1 MKITIDKNAGFCFG
15 VTKAIELANDY
26 LKNNNSLYCLGELV
40 HNEEEMNKLKQSGLK
55 IISYNDLDVINSSAI
70 LFRAHGEPNAAYTK
84 AKLLNNT
91 IIDSTCPIVK
101 QLQKKV
107 VAAYNAG
114 EKIFIYG
121 KKTHPEV
128 IGIIGNINDDAVVFD
143 DVNELNY
150 LHESDKITLYSQ
162 TTMQPDKYQDVI
174 KQLKDR
180 GVIVNAID
188 SICSSFN
195 RRLIELK
202 DFCTRYDVIIIVAG
216 KSSSNGKSLYSI
228 SKSINHHSYI
238 VSSEEELQPEWFKG
252 CNTVGISG
260 ATSTPLS
267 LLKRVERAIKKLV

>member
-1 MKITIDKNAGFCFG
+1 M
-15 VTKAIELANDY
+15 
-26 LKNNNSLYCLGELV
+26 
-40 HNEEEMNKLKQSGLK
+40 
-55 IISYNDLDVINSSAI
+55 
-70 LFRAHGEPNAAYTK
+70 
-84 AKLLNNT
+84 
-91 IIDSTCPIVK
+91 
-101 QLQKKV
+101 
-107 VAAYNAG
+107 
-114 EKIFIYG
+114 
-121 KKTHPEV
+121 
-128 IGIIGNINDDAVVFD
+128 VFD

>member
-1 MKITIDKNAGFCFG
+1 
-15 VTKAIELANDY
+15 
-26 LKNNNSLYCLGELV
+26 
-40 HNEEEMNKLKQSGLK
+40 
-55 IISYNDLDVINSSAI
+55 
-70 LFRAHGEPNAAYTK
+70 
-84 AKLLNNT
+84 
-91 IIDSTCPIVK
+91 
-101 QLQKKV
+101 
-107 VAAYNAG
+107 
-114 EKIFIYG
+114 
-121 KKTHPEV
+121 
-128 IGIIGNINDDAVVFD
+128 
-143 DVNELNY
+143 
-150 LHESDKITLYSQ
+150 
-162 TTMQPDKYQDVI
+162 MQPDKYQDVI

-202 DFCTRYDVIIIVAG
+202 DFCTLYDVIIIVAG